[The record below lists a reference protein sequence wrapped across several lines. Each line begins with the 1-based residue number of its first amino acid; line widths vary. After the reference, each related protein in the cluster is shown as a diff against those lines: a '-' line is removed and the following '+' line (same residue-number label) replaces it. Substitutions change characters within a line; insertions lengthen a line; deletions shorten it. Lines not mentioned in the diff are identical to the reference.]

1 MPDRL
6 DKVTI
11 ALSRR
16 DIVIDWDTRQ
26 ALMARLLHVK
36 TRARIRDTFQAV
48 GATRPVELKPGQR
61 ATLLQVLD
69 DWSAEGDSSAPMPEE
84 LFTLRDAL
92 DHGAGSDDPQLN
104 KLATTLIQRRKL
116 LDELESITLYVSRP
130 SNG

>member
-11 ALSRR
+11 ALSRG

-26 ALMARLLHVK
+26 ALMARLLHVG

-48 GATRPVELKPGQR
+48 GATRPVELRPGQR
-61 ATLLQVLD
+61 AALLQVLD
-69 DWSAEGDSSAPMPEE
+69 DWLADNTGYAPMPEE

-92 DHGAGSDDPQLN
+92 A
-104 KLATTLIQRRKL
+104 
-116 LDELESITLYVSRP
+116 DEAP
-130 SNG
+130 SA

>member
-1 MPDRL
+1 VPDRL

-69 DWSAEGDSSAPMPEE
+69 DWSADGDSSAPMPEE

-92 DHGAGSDDPQLN
+92 A
-104 KLATTLIQRRKL
+104 
-116 LDELESITLYVSRP
+116 DEKP
-130 SNG
+130 SA